1 MKSRTLVP
9 MFVVGV
15 ILGAVWYATAAD
27 TKSNE
32 EVARDKQIVKLQIE
46 RRDTL
51 RQMLKAT
58 KASYEAGT
66 TTAQAVL
73 SAYQVE
79 LDAELAVAVDY
90 AHRVRILEEQ
100 VNNLVAFEDQ
110 IVSLHSQG
118 AHGGE
123 SEALLATRAARL
135 QAEIM
140 LLQQKNAS

>member
-15 ILGAVWYATAAD
+15 ILGAVWYVTAAEM
-27 TKSNE
+27 KSSE
-32 EVARDKQIVKLQIE
+32 RIVREKQIVKLQIE
-46 RRDTL
+46 CRDTL
-51 RQMLKAT
+51 RQMLEAT

-73 SAYQVE
+73 RAYQVE
-79 LDAELAVAVDY
+79 LDAELVVAVDN

-100 VNNLVAFEDQ
+100 VNNLAAFEDR
-110 IVSLHSQG
+110 IVSLHRQG